1 MPAVPDSRPPAQR
14 DPERVAA
21 QRRRAVRLALWLALV
36 AAAIYV
42 AFILSGVLAS

>member
-1 MPAVPDSRPPAQR
+1 MPAAPEHR
-14 DPERVAA
+14 DPAAVAA
-21 QRRRAVRLALWLALV
+21 QRRRAVRLALWLAAV